1 MCECREAA
9 TCTTEK
15 KTLPSLSSPGPRSS
29 QKLFLFPATWYS
41 HRSSKSYSIS
51 EPKPRASAKRTARLC
66 YIQPDLKGLGKKGNE
81 SLYQFS
87 RSREIPGPSPGQT
100 QMYSGGCSCQPQTKQ
115 RRPPGSPNPSC
126 CAWGNMAPAAP
137 PGHRAAAEPPSARAA
152 LFEPSAVLPGHTAP
166 RPPKPPPSPPA
177 REFSNQSR

>member
-9 TCTTEK
+9 TCITEK
-15 KTLPSLSSPGPRSS
+15 NFAQFVLTWAKVFSEVISLPGHLVQS
-29 QKLFLFPATWYS
+29 QVIKKLLC
-41 HRSSKSYSIS
+41 IS

-87 RSREIPGPSPGQT
+87 CSREIPGPSPGQT

-115 RRPPGSPNPSC
+115 RRPPGSPSPSC

-137 PGHRAAAEPPSARAA
+137 PGHRAAAEPPPARAA

-166 RPPKPPPSPPA
+166 RPPEPPPSPPA